1 MRVGMCVLFGIFVF
15 IVVEMLA
22 SAGDEEQT
30 AAAKQQQLQVT
41 INNNIAHNKSCVNSS
56 SNSSHGVKARDG
68 AQEEP
73 ARKIEVS
80 YKKNYHTLRK
90 KKINNWS
97 FVTYFYAENITKPI
111 DIKTIDGSRWHGRP
125 VKSDGKIIYS
135 LK

>member
-30 AAAKQQQLQVT
+30 AAAQQLQVT

-56 SNSSHGVKARDG
+56 SNSSHGVKARDA

-80 YKKNYHTLRK
+80 YKKKYPILRQRAHQTLYR
-90 KKINNWS
+90 
-97 FVTYFYAENITKPI
+97 
-111 DIKTIDGSRWHGRP
+111 
-125 VKSDGKIIYS
+125 
-135 LK
+135 